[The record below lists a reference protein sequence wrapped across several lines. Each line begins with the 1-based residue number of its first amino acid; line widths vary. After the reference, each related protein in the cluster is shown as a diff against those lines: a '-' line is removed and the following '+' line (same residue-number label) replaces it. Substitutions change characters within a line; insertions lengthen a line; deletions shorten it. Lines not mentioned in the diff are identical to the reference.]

1 MVSALFQGCWWFSLV
16 AAISGGDTLIEP
28 HYFQVCGTLRGHQ
41 CRGGSCA
48 FNYGRDMRECNMSCS
63 HPSPGCA
70 PLNQSAPSLRGQSPW
85 GCKHH
90 AEPVCVLGRRGGAW
104 GGGTEGPHSFLK
116 IQATCSHLLQDC
128 TLELKKFF
136 RGDERPPGAQG
147 CRRESRGSTYQS

>member
-1 MVSALFQGCWWFSLV
+1 MCIQLRPRYAGMQHVLFPPLPGLRPPKPISPFPAGPVALGLQTPRL
-16 AAISGGDTLIEP
+16 A
-28 HYFQVCGTLRGHQ
+28 
-41 CRGGSCA
+41 
-48 FNYGRDMRECNMSCS
+48 
-63 HPSPGCA
+63 
-70 PLNQSAPSLRGQSPW
+70 
-85 GCKHH
+85 
-90 AEPVCVLGRRGGAW
+90 VCVLGRRGGAW